1 MKWLGF
7 ILCLSSVLAWAEDRA
22 LSPFEQGN
30 QAFDEG
36 RFAEAWDHYS
46 VQLESGN
53 VSPPLHFNL
62 ATAALH
68 NGHLGRAIYH
78 LRIAQTLKPRDSDI
92 TQNLKIARDEV
103 HNGTPPKAGT
113 WHRLTGFLNADEWA
127 LLAAPLL
134 TGWLLWLALI
144 YWQPEARPKAAVF
157 RPILGVLAL
166 ALMAVA
172 LLAWKSE
179 ANNDWGVISGETEV
193 RFGPVEQSP
202 DQFKWFDGTE
212 VQISRRHQD
221 WFLARD
227 VTGRQGWVHADVL
240 LTPKG

>member
-22 LSPFEQGN
+22 LSPFKQGN

-46 VQLESGN
+46 VQLESGH

-103 HNGTPPKAGT
+103 HNSTPPKAGT
-113 WHRLTGFLNADEWA
+113 WQRLTGFLNADEWA
-127 LLAAPLL
+127 LLAAPPL
-134 TGWLLWLALI
+134 TGWLLWLARI
-144 YWQPEARPKAAVF
+144 YWRPEPRPKAAVF

-179 ANNDWGVISGETEV
+179 ANNDWGVINGETQV
-193 RFGPVEQSP
+193 RCGPVEQSP

-212 VQISRRHQD
+212 VHISRRHQD

-227 VTGRQGWVHADVL
+227 VTGRQGWVHANVL

>member
-7 ILCLSSVLAWAEDRA
+7 ILCLSSLMAWAEDRP
-22 LSPFEQGN
+22 LSPFKQGN
-30 QAFDEG
+30 LAFEEG
-36 RFAEAWDHYS
+36 RFPEAWDHYS
-46 VQLESGN
+46 AQLESGN

-62 ATAALH
+62 ATTALH
-68 NGHLGRAIYH
+68 SGDLGRAIYH
-78 LRIAQTLKPRDSDI
+78 LRVAQIMKPRDPNI

-103 HNGTPPKAGT
+103 HNGAPPKADT
-113 WHRLTGFLNADEWA
+113 WQRLTGFLNADEWA
-127 LLAAPLL
+127 LLASPLL
-134 TGWLLWLALI
+134 TVWLLWLALI
-144 YWQPEARPKAAVF
+144 YWRPETRPKAEVF
-157 RPILGVLAL
+157 RPILGALAL
-166 ALMAVA
+166 ALMVVA

-179 ANNDWGVISGETEV
+179 ANRDWGVINGETQV

>member
-1 MKWLGF
+1 MKWLSF
-7 ILCLSSVLAWAEDRA
+7 ILCLSGMMTWAEGRA

-30 QAFDEG
+30 QAFNEG

-46 VQLESGN
+46 VQLQSGH

-78 LRIAQTLKPRDSDI
+78 LRIAQTLKPRDPDV

-113 WHRLTGFLNADEWA
+113 WQRLTGFLNADEWA
-127 LLAAPLL
+127 LLASPLL
-134 TGWLLWLALI
+134 TVWLLWLALI
-144 YWQPEARPKAAVF
+144 YWRPETRSKAAVF
-157 RPILGVLAL
+157 QPILGVLAL
-166 ALMAVA
+166 ALMTVA
-172 LLAWKSE
+172 LLAWKNE
-179 ANNDWGVISGETEV
+179 ANHDWGVITEETQV

-212 VQISRRHQD
+212 VQISRRYEERFMAPD
-221 WFLARD
+221 G
-227 VTGRQGWVHADVL
+227 TGSVQMAPAGPRWL
-240 LTPKG
+240 